1 MNAPAVFGDYFKE
14 VRLSRGKTLR
24 QFCIEN
30 NYDPGNI
37 SKMERGILPPP
48 DSSEKLT
55 EYARALEI
63 AEGSTQWY
71 DFFDLARVAR
81 GQVPDAIMKDEE
93 LVARLPIVFRTLQ
106 GKRVTPEQVD
116 DLIRLIRRN
125 ESHAES

>member
-1 MNAPAVFGDYFKE
+1 MNAPVIFGDYFKE
-14 VRLSRGKTLR
+14 ARLNRGKTLR

-30 NYDPGNI
+30 NYDAGNI

-48 DSSEKLT
+48 DSSDKLA

-63 AEGSTQWY
+63 VEGSTEWY

-81 GQVPDAIMKDEE
+81 GQVPDAIMRDEE

-116 DLIRLIRRN
+116 DLIQLIRRN
-125 ESHAES
+125 ESHA